1 MPCTKLCFD
10 LILAELHG
18 DLFSRHANPL
28 EGYGFVAVDEIG
40 EILCVKLRWLQY
52 RYQSVGLPM
61 MHVLVVT
68 QLVWLRRDW
77 I

>member
-1 MPCTKLCFD
+1 MIP
-10 LILAELHG
+10 LAELHG